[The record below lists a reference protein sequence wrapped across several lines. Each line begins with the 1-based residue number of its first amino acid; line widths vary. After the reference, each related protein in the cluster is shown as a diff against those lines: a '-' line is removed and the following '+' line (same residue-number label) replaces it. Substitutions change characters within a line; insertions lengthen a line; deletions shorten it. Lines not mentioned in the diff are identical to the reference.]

1 MQFIDL
7 NDDRIYTLQDLHRD
21 WAQFR
26 QEDPENHAPDFKT
39 ELFEILMATI
49 NGRNDLEII
58 GLTPREVSNYIIRLR
73 SEIWAEEGWN

>member
-7 NDDRIYTLQDLHRD
+7 NDDRVYSLQDLHRD

-39 ELFEILMATI
+39 ELFEILMTH
-49 NGRNDLEII
+49 REISSMT
-58 GLTPREVSNYIIRLR
+58 LRLR
-73 SEIWAEEGWN
+73 AQLLN